1 MQEATSQVSR
11 WLWLRRQTQFGWFL
25 WHSPVPKP
33 RRQDCS
39 PVPRAQERPSLLAKA
54 LRHGFIVAE
63 KLVFLLKR
71 ELRLKPNVG
80 AKRGTG
86 QEAGPPQ
93 VAHSQMPPLAPG
105 LSAKQADTSSPES
118 LPILGIY

>member
-1 MQEATSQVSR
+1 MQEATAQVSR

-39 PVPRAQERPSLLAKA
+39 SVPRAQERPSLLAKA
-54 LRHGFIVAE
+54 LMHGFIVAE

-80 AKRGTG
+80 AQEGSRPGGRPSPSGTLSD
-86 QEAGPPQ
+86 ATTGPRTISK
-93 VAHSQMPPLAPG
+93 AS
-105 LSAKQADTSSPES
+105 
-118 LPILGIY
+118 